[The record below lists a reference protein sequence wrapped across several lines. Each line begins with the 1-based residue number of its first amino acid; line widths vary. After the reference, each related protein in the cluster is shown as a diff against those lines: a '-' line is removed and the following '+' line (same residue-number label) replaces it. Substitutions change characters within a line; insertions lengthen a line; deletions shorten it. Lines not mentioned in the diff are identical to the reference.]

1 MTGIKKKI
9 ICLISAL
16 SAVIAGLAIGSGMLT
31 CGTLTAA
38 AAQDI
43 EGITESVTEDITEA
57 DGHRIIYYDKAQIVD
72 ASGKADVIE
81 AMKAISADSNVI
93 FYTTDRNEAGE
104 TADVCANVC
113 ASYFGSKKTAP
124 VVMFTI
130 DMYHRE
136 IYMYCTGPVRKIIRS
151 RDALAITDNIYKLA
165 SKEQYAQCAVQAF
178 NQAQLRINGLSIKRP
193 MQIATN
199 ALLAVMLGFLT
210 NYIFLLVSRKA
221 NGAHKDTVRSAYGD
235 NNSMTI
241 DIQKK
246 CVRQYSYSYSESS
259 SDSSGGFGGS
269 GGGGDRGGSS
279 GGGHSF

>member
-9 ICLISAL
+9 ICMIIAL

-43 EGITESVTEDITEA
+43 EDITESVTEDITEA

-178 NQAQLRINGLSIKRP
+178 NQAHLRINGLSIKRP

-246 CVRQYSYSYSESS
+246 CVRQYSYRYSESS

-269 GGGGDRGGSS
+269 GGGGDSGGSS

>member
-1 MTGIKKKI
+1 
-9 ICLISAL
+9 
-16 SAVIAGLAIGSGMLT
+16 
-31 CGTLTAA
+31 
-38 AAQDI
+38 
-43 EGITESVTEDITEA
+43 
-57 DGHRIIYYDKAQIVD
+57 
-72 ASGKADVIE
+72 
-81 AMKAISADSNVI
+81 
-93 FYTTDRNEAGE
+93 
-104 TADVCANVC
+104 
-113 ASYFGSKKTAP
+113 
-124 VVMFTI
+124 
-130 DMYHRE
+130 
-136 IYMYCTGPVRKIIRS
+136 MYCTGPVRKIIRS

-246 CVRQYSYSYSESS
+246 CVRQYSYRYSESS

-269 GGGGDRGGSS
+269 GGGGDSGGSS